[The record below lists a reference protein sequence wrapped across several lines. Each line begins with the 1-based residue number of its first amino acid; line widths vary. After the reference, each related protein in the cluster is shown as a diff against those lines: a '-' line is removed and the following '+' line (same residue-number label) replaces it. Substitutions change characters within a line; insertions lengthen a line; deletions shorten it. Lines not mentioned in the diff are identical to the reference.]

1 MQQTRPEISL
11 KTAIGYCIIKENA
24 IRGVYMNNRI
34 LRLLP
39 VMLSA
44 SIVLSGCADNTSV
57 ESETKAL
64 TVPVETTVET
74 TAVTTTEITAE
85 EIQEVPYME
94 QFKDTIVELTPEE
107 YEEKS
112 ESITYPVFKKYNYYS
127 STAERDTNVNV
138 LLPPDY
144 SEDKE
149 YPVLYILHG
158 FYDNEGWMARSV
170 VNLDTIYGNLLA
182 RGEAEEMIIVLPYIF
197 CDKNMPY
204 CTGIDMA
211 NCLAYDNFIN
221 DLTTDLMPFIESE
234 FSVAGGRENTAITG
248 FSMGGRESLFIGFRR
263 PDLFGYIGSVCGA
276 PGLVEVPGSP
286 MHPGQMNAEEMTFAE
301 NNPYLIFISS
311 SKADGVVGSSPNSYR
326 KIMTENGVDYL
337 SHVMKS
343 TGHDHT
349 SVKPH
354 LYNFLKM
361 LFK

>member
-1 MQQTRPEISL
+1 
-11 KTAIGYCIIKENA
+11 
-24 IRGVYMNNRI
+24 MNNRI
-34 LRLLP
+34 KKLLTI
-39 VMLSA
+39 LIAA
-44 SIVLSGCADNTSV
+44 SILLSGCADKSTAETQSTTSA
-57 ESETKAL
+57 EI
-64 TVPVETTVET
+64 TTT
-74 TAVTTTEITAE
+74 TAVTTSEITTE

-94 QFKDTIVELTPEE
+94 QFKDIITELPPEG
-107 YEEKS
+107 YEEPL
-112 ESITYPVFKKYNYYS
+112 EDVIYPEFQKYTYYS

-144 SEDKE
+144 SGEKE

-158 FYDNEGWMARSV
+158 FYDNETWMARSV
-170 VNLDTIYGNLLA
+170 VNLSTIYGNLLA
-182 RGEAEEMIIVLPYIF
+182 NGEAKEMIIVLPYMF

-204 CTGIDMA
+204 CTGMDLA

-234 FSVAGGRENTAITG
+234 FSVAKGKENTAITG
-248 FSMGGRESLFIGFRR
+248 FSMGGRESLFIGFQR
-263 PDLFGYIGSVCGA
+263 PDLFGYIGSVCAA
-276 PGLVEVPGSP
+276 PGLVEVANSP
-286 MHPGQMNAEEMTFAE
+286 MHPGQMTEDEMTFTE

-311 SKADGVVGSSPNSYR
+311 SKADGVVGSSPDSYR
-326 KIMTENGVDYL
+326 KIMTENEVEYL
-337 SHVMKS
+337 SHVMER

>member
-1 MQQTRPEISL
+1 MNKKKKHILPFLAVVSL
-11 KTAIGYCIIKENA
+11 
-24 IRGVYMNNRI
+24 
-34 LRLLP
+34 L
-39 VMLSA
+39 
-44 SIVLSGCADNTSV
+44 LSGCSDNKDVVTQTTSSAETTTITTEETSV
-57 ESETKAL
+57 
-64 TVPVETTVET
+64 TT
-74 TAVTTTEITAE
+74 TAE
-85 EIQEVPYME
+85 EIQEVSYMK
-94 QFKDTIVELTPEE
+94 QFENIITELPPEG
-107 YEEKS
+107 YEEQLEGVVYS
-112 ESITYPVFKKYNYYS
+112 EFEKYTYYS

-170 VNLDTIYGNLLA
+170 VNLSTIYGNLLA
-182 RGEAEEMIIVLPYIF
+182 NGEAEEMIIVLPYMF

-204 CTGIDMA
+204 CTGMDLA

-234 FSVAGGRENTAITG
+234 FSIAKGRENTAITG
-248 FSMGGRESLFIGFRR
+248 FSMGGRESLFIGFKR

-276 PGLVEVPGSP
+276 PGLVEIPGSP
-286 MHPGQMNAEEMTFAE
+286 MHPGQMTEEEMKFSE
-301 NNPYLIFISS
+301 NSPYLIFISS
-311 SKADGVVGSSPNSYR
+311 SKADGVVGSNPDNYR
-326 KIMTENGVDYL
+326 KIMTENGVEYL
-337 SHVMKS
+337 SHVMAR

-354 LYNFLKM
+354 LYNFFKM

>member
-1 MQQTRPEISL
+1 
-11 KTAIGYCIIKENA
+11 
-24 IRGVYMNNRI
+24 MNNRI
-34 LRLLP
+34 KKFMSFLF
-39 VMLSA
+39 VA
-44 SIVLSGCADNTSV
+44 SMFLSGCAD
-57 ESETKAL
+57 ESPDKSQIT
-64 TVPVETTVET
+64 TTVET
-74 TAVTTTEITAE
+74 TTTTSITSEITTEAE

-94 QFKDTIVELTPEE
+94 QFKDIIAELPPEE
-107 YEEKS
+107 YEEPI
-112 ESITYPVFKKYNYYS
+112 EGITYPEFQKFTYYS

-149 YPVLYILHG
+149 YPVVYILHG
-158 FYDNEGWMARSV
+158 FYDNEGWMARPV
-170 VNLDTIYGNLLA
+170 VNLSTIYGNLLA
-182 RGEAEEMIIVLPYIF
+182 SGEAEEMIIVLPYIF

-204 CTGIDMA
+204 CTGMDIA

-221 DLTTDLMPFIESE
+221 DLTTDLMPFIESK
-234 FSVAGGRENTAITG
+234 FSVARGRENTAITG
-248 FSMGGRESLFIGFRR
+248 FSMGGRESLFIGFMR
-263 PDLFGYIGSVCGA
+263 PDLFGYIGSVCAA

-286 MHPGQMNAEEMTFAE
+286 MHPGQITEAEMSFPE

-311 SKADGVVGSSPNSYR
+311 SKSDGVVGTSPDSYR
-326 KIMTENGVDYL
+326 KIMTENEVEYL
-337 SHVMKS
+337 SHVMAR

>member
-1 MQQTRPEISL
+1 
-11 KTAIGYCIIKENA
+11 
-24 IRGVYMNNRI
+24 MNNRI
-34 LRLLP
+34 KKLMSFLL
-39 VMLSA
+39 VA
-44 SIVLSGCADNTSV
+44 SMFLSGCAD
-57 ESETKAL
+57 ESPDKSQIT
-64 TVPVETTVET
+64 TTVET
-74 TAVTTTEITAE
+74 TTTTSITSEITSEAE

-94 QFKDTIVELTPEE
+94 QFKDIIVELPPEE
-107 YEEKS
+107 YEEPI
-112 ESITYPVFKKYNYYS
+112 EGITYPEFQKFTYYS

-149 YPVLYILHG
+149 YPVVYILHG
-158 FYDNEGWMARSV
+158 FYDNEGWMARPV
-170 VNLDTIYGNLLA
+170 VNLSTIYGNLLA
-182 RGEAEEMIIVLPYIF
+182 SGEAEEMIIVLPYIF

-204 CTGIDMA
+204 CTGMDIA

-221 DLTTDLMPFIESE
+221 DLTTDLMPFIESK
-234 FSVAGGRENTAITG
+234 FSVARGRENTAITG
-248 FSMGGRESLFIGFRR
+248 FSMGGRESLFIGFMR
-263 PDLFGYIGSVCGA
+263 PDLFGYIGSVCAA

-286 MHPGQMNAEEMTFAE
+286 MHPGQITEAEMSFPE

-311 SKADGVVGSSPNSYR
+311 SKSDGVVGTSPDSYR
-326 KIMTENGVDYL
+326 KIMTENEVEYL
-337 SHVMKS
+337 SHVMAR

>member
-1 MQQTRPEISL
+1 
-11 KTAIGYCIIKENA
+11 
-24 IRGVYMNNRI
+24 MNNRI
-34 LRLLP
+34 NKLLP
-39 VMLSA
+39 IMLVA
-44 SIVLSGCADNTSV
+44 SMLLSGCADNTLA
-57 ESETKAL
+57 EL
-64 TVPVETTVET
+64 QTTTSAEIITT
-74 TAVTTTEITAE
+74 TAVTTSEITTE

-94 QFKDTIVELTPEE
+94 QFKDIITELPPEG
-107 YEEKS
+107 YEERLEGVTYS
-112 ESITYPVFKKYNYYS
+112 EFHKYTYYS

-138 LLPPDY
+138 MLPPDY

-158 FYDNEGWMARSV
+158 FYDNEGWMARPV

-182 RGEAEEMIIVLPYIF
+182 KGEAEEMIIVLPYIF

-204 CTGIDMA
+204 CTGMDLA

-221 DLTTDLMPFIESE
+221 DLTTDLMPFIENE
-234 FSVAGGRENTAITG
+234 FSVAKGRENTAITG
-248 FSMGGRESLFIGFRR
+248 FSMGGRESLFIGFQR
-263 PDLFGYIGSVCGA
+263 PDLFGYIGSVCAA
-276 PGLVEVPGSP
+276 PGLVEMPGSS
-286 MHPGQMNAEEMTFAE
+286 MHPGQITEDEMTFTE

-311 SKADGVVGSSPNSYR
+311 SNADGVVGSSPDSYR
-326 KIMTENGVDYL
+326 KIMTENGVEYL
-337 SHVMKS
+337 THVMAR

>member
-1 MQQTRPEISL
+1 MS
-11 KTAIGYCIIKENA
+11 
-24 IRGVYMNNRI
+24 NRI
-34 LRLLP
+34 NKLLP
-39 VMLSA
+39 ILITASML
-44 SIVLSGCADNTSV
+44 LSGCADN
-57 ESETKAL
+57 K
-64 TVPVETTVET
+64 PVEPQTTTSAETTTT
-74 TAVTTTEITAE
+74 TAVTTTEITTE

-94 QFKDTIVELTPEE
+94 QFKDIITELTPEG
-107 YEEKS
+107 YEDPIDGVTYS
-112 ESITYPVFKKYNYYS
+112 EFRKFKYFS

-149 YPVLYILHG
+149 YPVLYIMHG

-170 VNLDTIYGNLLA
+170 VNLSTIYGNLLA
-182 RGEAEEMIIVLPYIF
+182 KGEAEEMIIVLPYIF

-204 CTGIDMA
+204 CTGMDLA

-234 FSVAGGRENTAITG
+234 FSVAKGRENTAITG
-248 FSMGGRESLFIGFRR
+248 FSMGGRESLFIGFKR
-263 PDLFGYIGSVCGA
+263 PDLFGYIGSACAA
-276 PGLVEVPGSP
+276 PGLVEMPGSS
-286 MHPGQMNAEEMTFAE
+286 MHPGQMTEDEMTFTE

-311 SKADGVVGSSPNSYR
+311 SKADGVVGSSPDSYR
-326 KIMTENGVDYL
+326 KIMTENEVEYL
-337 SHVMKS
+337 SHVMAR